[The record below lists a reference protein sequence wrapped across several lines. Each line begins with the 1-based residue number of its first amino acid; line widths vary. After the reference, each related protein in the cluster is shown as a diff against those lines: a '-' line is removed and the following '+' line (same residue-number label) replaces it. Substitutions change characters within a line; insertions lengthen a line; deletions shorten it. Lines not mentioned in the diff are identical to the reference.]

1 MGLWFNRCIKNNNDK
16 LNYSKVDPMLAYEL
30 KTNLSREYKNQLYS
44 LFIEID
50 PKVITSLDTV
60 DLLRN

>member
-1 MGLWFNRCIKNNNDK
+1 
-16 LNYSKVDPMLAYEL
+16 MLAYEL